1 MKYLFTPRESSR
13 RGDGVSILPS
23 VVADNEREAGA
34 NVQDLQV
41 LIVIPAYNEQG
52 KVGLVVQK
60 VLAYVTDTVL
70 VVDDCSTDQTAVE
83 AQTMG
88 ALVIRHEHNLGVG
101 GAIRTGIDYALAH
114 DFQVVAVLSGD
125 NQHDP
130 AELPGLL
137 RPILV
142 DGYDFVQ
149 GSRRFQGLQSSNI
162 SWFRRFFTWVY
173 AVTFHWLT
181 GFACTDATNG
191 GRAFRTRIF
200 ADGRINLWQEWLNSY
215 ELEPYLFYKVVRE
228 GYKVTE
234 APMKVIYH
242 TRGTTKMKPVRDW
255 WRILRPMVYL
265 TLGLKN

>member
-1 MKYLFTPRESSR
+1 
-13 RGDGVSILPS
+13 VSILPS

>member
-1 MKYLFTPRESSR
+1 MLP
-13 RGDGVSILPS
+13 GVAVKS
-23 VVADNEREAGA
+23 DCEASA
-34 NVQDLQV
+34 KAEDLRV

-60 VLAYVTDTVL
+60 VLTQVTDTVL
-70 VVDDCSTDQTAVE
+70 VVDDCSNDQTAVE
-83 AQTMG
+83 AQAMG
-88 ALVIRHEHNLGVG
+88 ALVIHHEHNLGVG

-114 DFQVVAVLSGD
+114 GFHVVGVLSGD

-149 GSRRFQGLQSSNI
+149 GSRRLQGLQSPNI
-162 SWFRRFFTWVY
+162 RWFRRFFTWVY
-173 AVTFHWLT
+173 AVTFRLLT

-200 ADGRINLWQEWLNSY
+200 LDGRINLWQEWLNSY

-242 TRGTTKMKPVRDW
+242 TGGTTKMKPVRDW

-265 TLGLKN
+265 AVGLKN